1 MLVANGG
8 IEDSYLGLNTALGAT
23 GVENSKLKVKNDEDD
38 DYWSSKVQDNGYAD
52 AVGFH
57 DSYDTDWN
65 GKDKINLLRVRAC
78 LVF

>member
-8 IEDSYLGLNTALGAT
+8 TEDSYLGLNTALGAT
-23 GVENSKLKVKNDEDD
+23 GVENSKLKVKNDEDE
-38 DYWSSKVQDNGYAD
+38 DYWSSTCQDNGYAD

>member
-8 IEDSYLGLNTALGAT
+8 TEDSYLGLNTALGAT